1 MQYLIFVTG
10 VQHGSHVYSPNIM
23 QAVRLFRSHYKGERV
38 RYVHTR
44 HGAGLCKRL
53 RYSMI
58 LNTYRH
64 AS

>member
-10 VQHGSHVYSPNIM
+10 DHHGSHVYAPNMM
-23 QAVRLFRSHYKGERV
+23 QAVRLFRSHYNGERV
-38 RYVHTR
+38 RYVHT
-44 HGAGLCKRL
+44 HHLVGLPKRV
-53 RYSMI
+53 RYSRI